1 MSAIADSNPLP
12 SGIPNGRELVETGLR
27 LGSEVTVGRSL
38 LCEEHGVR
46 SEVEYREKMRS
57 QDRLMTCFNIG
68 LKTWDETARALELI
82 HRETERRGFR
92 IDRYQL
98 NLDRRMGLPRSLWDK
113 VPKETGPMLETP
125 ADWRGTTGTVPI
137 QPHLGDMM
145 IGSPMSVD
153 NARAALEAGVTYIGN
168 MSQFGW
174 KYPAWPGDD
183 VEQVAETI
191 KALGLMASKIEDDV
205 VLHSYLDDGYCAQ
218 FKDYCSYVGWALLES
233 YLINDVIGARVAIT
247 YGGLTHNPMT
257 KAAMILALESVKPS
271 GTHSPFYHGNT
282 TAYGDDLDPN
292 FAVLSLDVLYI
303 MLAQLHT
310 GSATPTLPIPVTEA
324 LRIPSWE
331 EIVQA
336 HTIARRIAND
346 AERLMVAID
355 WPRIEQSRDE
365 LVAGGRQ
372 FYDNLMNGFSDLG
385 VDLEDPMQ
393 MLLLI
398 RRLGGAELE
407 RRFGVGER
415 PKDDNETYRP
425 VVPTDTF
432 EDFLASRGQVRETFR
447 TIEPKPV
454 LTGRPIV
461 GSTDIHEYAMLLL
474 VDALDA
480 LGLEPIVAG
489 TSVDPDEFAD
499 LALEA
504 GATTILVSTHNGMA
518 LTYAR
523 ELLRELEKRS
533 LSIPVAIGGTL
544 NQDIEGVATPVDVG
558 DELTRMGVNVCRSI
572 TDMLDVL
579 QVGTK

>member
-1 MSAIADSNPLP
+1 MPGPTPLP
-12 SGIPNGRELVETGLR
+12 VRLTDKQRAELLLLREDDNSRLRARATIIMACAEGLSNNEVARRENTTPATVARWRRAFCGDGCRGLR
-27 LGSEVTVGRSL
+27 DAPRAGRPRVGVELSDDEREAL
-38 LCEEHGVR
+38 L
-46 SEVEYREKMRS
+46 
-57 QDRLMTCFNIG
+57 
-68 LKTWDETARALELI
+68 
-82 HRETERRGFR
+82 
-92 IDRYQL
+92 RYQ
-98 NLDRRMGLPRSLWDK
+98 RRVRRYSDL
-113 VPKETGPMLETP
+113 
-125 ADWRGTTGTVPI
+125 A
-137 QPHLGDMM
+137 
-145 IGSPMSVD
+145 IGEI
-153 NARAALEAGVTYIGN
+153 ARAALEAGVTYIGN

-233 YLINDVIGARVAIT
+233 YLINDVIGARVAIA